1 MGCSGFDGGSD
12 AISDVAHC
20 CRASRPAWVAESGV
34 SRRKGLVVRYRRRW
48 AGRVRWFRDRGG
60 GCVHEAR
67 GTGRASRAAG
77 PWRARPGI
85 PASQQPS
92 SPYSLAPQGK
102 LGPIGA
108 PALGPCG
115 HFAAS
120 PSPLMHRAAWTFQ
133 WSQGSLRHRLPQC
146 WNLPASCRLQRREYR
161 CWGLSPDIPH
171 CRKPSITPVFPEQ
184 WLKPQSA
191 LPGQPPR
198 APRQR
203 AWTRRTSS
211 RAPYH
216 NGEVR
221 LPSP

>member
-20 CRASRPAWVAESGV
+20 CRASRPAWVAESCV

-48 AGRVRWFRDRGG
+48 VGRVRWFRYRGG

-108 PALGPCG
+108 PSAGPLRTLCSVTVAADAPCSLDISVVSGVTSTSTASMLEPPRLLPPPTPRISMLGLVARYTTLPETQ
-115 HFAAS
+115 HH
-120 PSPLMHRAAWTFQ
+120 P
-133 WSQGSLRHRLPQC
+133 RLP
-146 WNLPASCRLQRREYR
+146 
-161 CWGLSPDIPH
+161 
-171 CRKPSITPVFPEQ
+171 
-184 WLKPQSA
+184 
-191 LPGQPPR
+191 
-198 APRQR
+198 
-203 AWTRRTSS
+203 
-211 RAPYH
+211 
-216 NGEVR
+216 
-221 LPSP
+221 